1 MLSLRVSWHTSCWK
15 KMAGHVEVA
24 VFGGFESCSW
34 YYLPQYWQSVSK
46 LSLWRLSWAM
56 SGVDCTTS
64 MAYRGVLRCRECLV
78 SSRRFRLIVDETRRQ
93 IIGGSK
99 VTVNQS
105 HRSQQARL
113 R

>member
-1 MLSLRVSWHTSCWK
+1 MLSHRVSWHTSCWK
-15 KMAGHVEVA
+15 KMAGHVEA
-24 VFGGFESCSW
+24 VFFGGFESWSW
-34 YYLPQYWQSVSK
+34 YYLQDWQSVSK

-56 SGVDCTTS
+56 SGVYYTTS
-64 MAYRGVLRCRECLV
+64 MAYRGILRCRECLV
-78 SSRRFRLIVDETRRQ
+78 SSRRFQLIVDETRRQ

-99 VTVNQS
+99 VIVNQS